1 MDPKHP
7 RRSRAPSRP
16 FSLHAAKVA
25 PRNLSCPT
33 RSFTLMSKT
42 STQETTPA
50 HDVFADPVAY
60 LAEFG
65 IDAEVVFDTHGD
77 GAVELPIAA

>member
-1 MDPKHP
+1 
-7 RRSRAPSRP
+7 
-16 FSLHAAKVA
+16 
-25 PRNLSCPT
+25 
-33 RSFTLMSKT
+33 MSKM
-42 STQETTPA
+42 STQETTST